1 MGKPVQIP
9 GPTPLSKSVHHSI
22 VGSAAQMRRVVA
34 GGSLEAD
41 IEFLNRK
48 FTDEERRKRDVR
60 HRLEDIKM
68 ARELGIDE
76 VA

>member
-1 MGKPVQIP
+1 
-9 GPTPLSKSVHHSI
+9 
-22 VGSAAQMRRVVA
+22 MRRVVA

-76 VA
+76 VE